1 MFQQLRFLFPWFL
14 CLFFE
19 NNRERRS
26 LSEGAV
32 DAEVCSVNC
41 ADMLYDCKTEACAA
55 NTLGVRFIHTVEAFA
70 KAGQMFLFN
79 TDSGI
84 LDLQANALTRFGN

>member
-1 MFQQLRFLFPWFL
+1 MFQQLRFIFPWFL

-19 NNRERRS
+19 YNRKRRS

-55 NTLGVRFIHTVEAFA
+55 NTLGVRFIHTVESFA
-70 KAGQMFLFN
+70 KAWQVLLLY
-79 TDSGI
+79 TASGI